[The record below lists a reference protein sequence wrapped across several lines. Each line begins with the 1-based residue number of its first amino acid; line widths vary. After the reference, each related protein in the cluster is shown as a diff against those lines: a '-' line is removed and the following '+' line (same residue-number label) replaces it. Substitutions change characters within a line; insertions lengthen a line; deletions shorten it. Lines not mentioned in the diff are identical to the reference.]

1 MIGGPTAVGKTGAAI
16 RLALHFNT
24 AIISADSRQCYREL
38 NIGVARP
45 SEEELSTVPHH
56 FIASHSIHEPV
67 TAAFFE
73 DYALQKSTE
82 LFNEKDVIVMAGG
95 TGLYLKAFA
104 EGLDFIPEVP
114 VDVRNEIIE
123 QYKLNGLAWLQQ
135 EVKEK
140 DPVFYESGEILNPQR
155 LMRALEVVRAT
166 GKSLL
171 HFRTGIKKE
180 REFRVIKLG
189 LELPKEKLHANI
201 NSRVNKMI
209 KEGLVEEA
217 RELRPFRVLNALNT
231 VGYKELFEYFDELTT
246 LEAAIDA
253 IKNNTKQYAKRQLT
267 WFKKDKTY
275 QWLQADEFDQS
286 FLEKISKSL

>member
-1 MIGGPTAVGKTGAAI
+1 MGKTGAAI